1 MLHCPR
7 GYNGGE
13 IGGSSLKLSVW
24 MHNKEYEIEGR
35 YNCRGPPFHT
45 ILYNTLQTV
54 LHFYK
59 NYLSDVQLPRMQEP
73 ILYILLYFHIQS
85 SQSNESNPFIL

>member
-73 ILYILLYFHIQS
+73 ILNISYTNGVPSEKHNNHIW
-85 SQSNESNPFIL
+85 